1 MDENFKRSF
10 SIVDGIFKK
19 DESNSVTRYLLSN
32 INDNVHQNLDSLSP
46 LKYDPSKKFHKNVLT
61 QKELYESIDENTSSL
76 SHAELSKKIH
86 RSVDKILLSHRN
98 SAIFLILMSGPFLIG
113 FQLFK
118 YTLKILV
125 FLFILKKNK
134 KPAKK
139 KEEKEEVKSENAV
152 EQQTST

>member
-10 SIVDGIFKK
+10 NIVDGIFKK

-46 LKYDPSKKFHKNVLT
+46 LKYDPSKKFYKNELT
-61 QKELYESIDENTSSL
+61 QKELYESIDESISSL

-98 SAIFLILMSGPFLIG
+98 SAIFVILMSGPFLMT
-113 FQLFK
+113 FLLFK

-125 FLFILKKNK
+125 FLFIFKKHK
-134 KPAKK
+134 KPAVKND
-139 KEEKEEVKSENAV
+139 EKEDAKHENSA
-152 EQQTST
+152 EQ